1 MDDLFAA
8 VTLSSP
14 NCQLHGF
21 GDMRG
26 LQVADHRLFVQYVV
40 ANMQVIVKRQDRAH
54 GARIT
59 GMVRHHAGSE
69 GDVISVACHDAA
81 DQTSEGRHLML
92 TVSGPRGARAVI
104 RAGSGA
110 GLRAG
115 PPVISLA
122 RRSAR

>member
-1 MDDLFAA
+1 M
-8 VTLSSP
+8 
-14 NCQLHGF
+14 
-21 GDMRG
+21 
-26 LQVADHRLFVQYVV
+26 ADHRLFVQYVV
-40 ANMQVIVKRQDRAH
+40 AKMQVIVKRQDRAH

-59 GMVRHHAGSE
+59 GMVRHHAGS
-69 GDVISVACHDAA
+69 GRRCDLGRRHDVA